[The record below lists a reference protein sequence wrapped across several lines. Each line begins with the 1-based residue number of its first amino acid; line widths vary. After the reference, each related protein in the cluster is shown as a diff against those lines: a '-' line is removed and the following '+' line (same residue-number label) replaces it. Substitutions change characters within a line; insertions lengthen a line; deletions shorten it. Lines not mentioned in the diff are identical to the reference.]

1 MWYCILGYLWRHVLL
16 LMLQMK
22 SASVTIQMKA
32 FNKYFHLVPFD
43 FVCFT
48 KYNLFFF
55 LVFAF
60 LKMSEDYF
68 ILSGG
73 RLSSKAVSSTR
84 LWRLPV
90 LKAV

>member
-55 LVFAF
+55 WSLLF
-60 LKMSEDYF
+60 LRCQKI
-68 ILSGG
+68 ILS
-73 RLSSKAVSSTR
+73 
-84 LWRLPV
+84 
-90 LKAV
+90 